1 MPKPRR
7 TPGDGPIQRIEAGV
21 EHLAAE
27 VHRRRV
33 AAELAAMEGAP
44 DPVAEVL
51 GAVEGAVDPDR
62 EAKLAEEPPGGGS
75 PPGP

>member
-1 MPKPRR
+1 MTNQEQ
-7 TPGDGPIQRIEAGV
+7 TPPQRPIERLQEGV

-27 VHRRRV
+27 VRRRRV

-62 EAKLAEEPPGGGS
+62 EAKLAEQPPGTAAEES
-75 PPGP
+75 